1 MSGPDHGINLNADPD
16 LLAGFLDETRDQL
29 SLVADQL
36 VQLEN
41 QPGNKPIIEA
51 IFRTAHS
58 IKGNAAFF
66 GFMVAKEL
74 AHRLENILDA
84 MRKDKLTADR
94 AVISCLL
101 SGLDHLG
108 AIFERI
114 RNGGSESGDAKIHE
128 QIIAA
133 IAEQEQRAGVG
144 TDAGPDWAIIQRDI
158 SRAEE
163 LASSL
168 PIDQQIVVG
177 RILDHLRSFEPGG
190 TIRIRSLPTQGIL
203 GDLDGILAPEIDG
216 QLDAEKSA
224 RVLIL
229 LEKLCESATDDAARL
244 HALEMLDGYRTFI
257 EAMGFDPLLRE
268 FLRERLV
275 KIPAMGGF
283 ANLLPKPETTVHT
296 PAAAGR
302 IATALEPKVVTERQP
317 QSDRTL
323 KSLPGTPPEPKAG
336 HSQTDKSMRI
346 SESRIDTFLHYV
358 GELLV
363 VGDMFDH
370 LQGRALGLS
379 AGGHPNLHL
388 LARDLRR
395 ANETFGD
402 LSNKLQGAIMGIRK
416 VSIKPLL
423 QKVPRIVRDASHAK
437 EKEAVVVIEG
447 DDVEIDK
454 SLVDLMD
461 SPLTHMSRNAA
472 DHGIERPDLREKA
485 GKPRVG
491 TILIK
496 AAETSSSIVLT
507 IEDDGGGLDL
517 ERIRAKAESLGLVK
531 PGTVMTDQ
539 DVVNCI
545 FASGLSTAETI
556 TDISGRGVGMDV
568 VKRAIEDAGGTIQ
581 VSTVRGKGSKFVLSL
596 PKRVTT
602 QILPGYLMRLRGQ
615 LFVVP
620 LDRVRETFRILPE
633 EISTMANR
641 GRCLMRHGEVLPLLA
656 LADALELP
664 AMASVHRATAVTLE
678 SKHRLLA
685 VEVDQVVGVQK
696 VVVRS
701 INGLPTTNR
710 LLGGGALMG
719 DGSVALILNVDA
731 LAEC

>member
-1 MSGPDHGINLNADPD
+1 MSGPDQSMLLNADPE

-94 AVISCLL
+94 EVISCLL

-114 RNGGSESGDAKIHE
+114 RGGGKESSDPKIHE
-128 QIIAA
+128 QILGQ
-133 IAEQEQRAGVG
+133 IAEQEQRAGVSG
-144 TDAGPDWAIIQRDI
+144 ESGPDWAVIQRDI

-163 LASSL
+163 LMASV
-168 PIDQQIVVG
+168 PADQQRTIS

-190 TIRIRSLPTQGIL
+190 NCRINSLPTQGIL

-216 QLDAEKSA
+216 QLDPEKSI
-224 RVLIL
+224 RVQAL
-229 LEKLCESATDDAARL
+229 LEKISEAAGDDAARL
-244 HALEMLDGYRTFI
+244 HAMEMLDGYRTFT

-268 FLRERLV
+268 YLRERLV
-275 KIPAMGGF
+275 KIPGMGGF
-283 ANLLPKPETTVHT
+283 ASLLPKAETTMLTAVVART
-296 PAAAGR
+296 T
-302 IATALEPKVVTERQP
+302 TALEPKMATERRP
-317 QSDRTL
+317 GSEQSL
-323 KSLPGTPPEPKAG
+323 KSLPGTPPEAKGG
-336 HSQTDKSMRI
+336 HAQTDKSMRI
-346 SESRIDTFLHYV
+346 SEGRIDTFLHYV

-402 LSNKLQGAIMGIRK
+402 LSNKLQAAIMGIRK

-423 QKVPRIVRDASHAK
+423 QKVPRIVRDASQAK
-437 EKEAVVVIEG
+437 DKEAVVVIEG

-472 DHGIERPDLREKA
+472 DHGIEKPDVREKA

-531 PGTVMTDQ
+531 SGTVMTDQ

-581 VSTVRGKGSKFVLSL
+581 VTTVRGKGSKFVLTL

-633 EISTMANR
+633 EISTMGNR

-656 LADALELP
+656 LADALDLP
-664 AMASVHRATAVTLE
+664 AMASGHRSTAVTLE
-678 SKHRLLA
+678 SKRRLLA

-701 INGLPTTNR
+701 IHGLPTTNR